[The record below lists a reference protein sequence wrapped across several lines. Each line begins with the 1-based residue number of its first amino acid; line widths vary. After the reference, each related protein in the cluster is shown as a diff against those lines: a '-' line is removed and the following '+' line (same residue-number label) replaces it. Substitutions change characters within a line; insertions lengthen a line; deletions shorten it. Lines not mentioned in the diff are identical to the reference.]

1 MTSGRVFQIGTVP
14 CFNLEQFRDGGA
26 MNAGSILI
34 VDDDADVLLTAE
46 LVLKKEFR
54 RVATENDPRKLAAAL
69 RAERFDVVLLD
80 MNFSPG
86 MTSGQEGIECLRT
99 VEKLSPDTKVIFMTA
114 YGGVETAVKAIKD
127 GASDFVVKPWDNQKL
142 VATVGATLR
151 FSQAA
156 QTVKDLQTKQ
166 RELGRYIGS
175 PDVEIVGRSQ
185 AIERLHADV
194 HKVARTDASVLIL
207 GENGTGKELVAR
219 AIHRAS
225 ARAEQPFVHVDLG
238 AIPES
243 LFESEL
249 FGHKKGAF
257 TDAKEDRAGRFEIAA
272 GGTLFLDEIGNLT
285 LPLQAK
291 LLGVLQTGQ
300 VTRVGADKPIQLN
313 ARIVSATNMA
323 RDDLLD
329 KAKFRQ
335 DLLYRINTVEIHV
348 PPLRERADD
357 IGLLID
363 HYAQRFAK
371 KYGKTVAPV
380 TARTLA
386 ELREYAWPGNVRE
399 LVHAVERAVI
409 MAEDSA
415 LRLHDLLVRTQA
427 VPTSG
432 APDALELNLEALEKT
447 AIRQAIAKHGGNL
460 SKAAQELGLGRTT
473 LYRKMAKH
481 GL

>member
-1 MTSGRVFQIGTVP
+1 MKS
-14 CFNLEQFRDGGA
+14 
-26 MNAGSILI
+26 GSILI
-34 VDDDADVLLTAE
+34 VDDDTDVLLTAE

-54 RVATENDPRKLAAAL
+54 RVATECDPRRLAAAL
-69 RAERFDVVLLD
+69 RREPFDVVLLD

-86 MTSGQEGIECLRT
+86 TTSGQEGVECLRT

-114 YGGVETAVKAIKD
+114 YGGVETAVKAIKE
-127 GASDFVVKPWDNQKL
+127 GASDFVVKPWDNEKL

-156 QTVKDLQTKQ
+156 QTVKDLESRQ
-166 RELGRYIGS
+166 REFSRYMGA
-175 PDVEIVGRSQ
+175 PDVDIVGRS
-185 AIERLHADV
+185 ATIERLLGDIQ
-194 HKVARTDASVLIL
+194 KVARTDAAVLIL

-225 ARAEQPFVHVDLG
+225 ARAGNPFVHVDLG
-238 AIPES
+238 AIPET

-249 FGHKKGAF
+249 FGHRKGAF

-300 VTRVGADKPIQLN
+300 VTRVGADKPVQMN
-313 ARIVSATNMA
+313 ARIVAATNMA

-329 KAKFRQ
+329 RRKFRQ

-348 PPLRERADD
+348 PPLRERPDD

-363 HYAQRFAK
+363 HYAQRFAR
-371 KYGKTVAPV
+371 KYGKSLGPV
-380 TARTLA
+380 DSRTL
-386 ELREYAWPGNVRE
+386 EKLRDYSWPGNVRE

-409 MAEDSA
+409 MAEDSS
-415 LRLHDLLVRTQA
+415 LHLQDLLVHGQA
-427 VPTSG
+427 AAADPQQQ
-432 APDALELNLEALEKT
+432 LNLEELEKT
-447 AIRQAIAKHGGNL
+447 AIRQAISKHGGNL

-481 GL
+481 EI

>member
-1 MTSGRVFQIGTVP
+1 MKS
-14 CFNLEQFRDGGA
+14 
-26 MNAGSILI
+26 GSILI
-34 VDDDADVLLTAE
+34 VDDDTDVLLTAE

-54 RVATENDPRKLAAAL
+54 RVATECDPRRLAAAL
-69 RAERFDVVLLD
+69 RREPFDVVLLD

-86 MTSGQEGIECLRT
+86 TTSGQEGVDCLRT

-114 YGGVETAVKAIKD
+114 YGGVETAVKAIKE
-127 GASDFVVKPWDNQKL
+127 GASDFVVKPWDNEKL

-156 QTVKDLQTKQ
+156 QTVKDLESRQ
-166 RELGRYIGS
+166 RELSRYMGA
-175 PDVEIVGRSQ
+175 PDVDIVGRS
-185 AIERLHADV
+185 ATIERLLGDIQ
-194 HKVARTDASVLIL
+194 KVARTDAAVLIL

-225 ARAEQPFVHVDLG
+225 ARAGNPFVHVDLG
-238 AIPES
+238 AIPET

-249 FGHKKGAF
+249 FGHRKGAF

-300 VTRVGADKPIQLN
+300 VTRVGADKPVQMN
-313 ARIVSATNMA
+313 ARIVAATNMA

-329 KAKFRQ
+329 RRKFRQ

-348 PPLRERADD
+348 PPLRERQDD
-357 IGLLID
+357 IALLID
-363 HYAQRFAK
+363 HYAQRFAR
-371 KYGKTVAPV
+371 KYGKTVGPV
-380 TARTLA
+380 DSPTL
-386 ELREYAWPGNVRE
+386 EKLRDYSWPGNVRE

-409 MAEDSA
+409 MAEDSS
-415 LRLHDLLVRTQA
+415 LHLQDLLVHGQA
-427 VPTSG
+427 A
-432 APDALELNLEALEKT
+432 APDPQQQLNLEELEKT
-447 AIRQAIAKHGGNL
+447 AIRQAISKHGGNL

-481 GL
+481 EI

>member
-1 MTSGRVFQIGTVP
+1 MKS
-14 CFNLEQFRDGGA
+14 
-26 MNAGSILI
+26 GSILI

-54 RVATENDPRKLAAAL
+54 RVATERDPRRLAAAL
-69 RAERFDVVLLD
+69 RGEPFDVVLLD

-86 MTSGQEGIECLRT
+86 TTSGQEGVECLRT
-99 VEKLSPDTKVIFMTA
+99 VEQLSPDTKVIFMTA
-114 YGGVETAVKAIKD
+114 YGGVETAVKAIKE
-127 GASDFVVKPWDNQKL
+127 GAADFVVKPWDNQKL

-156 QTVKDLQTKQ
+156 QTVKDLQTRQ
-166 RELGRYIGS
+166 RELNRYIAA
-175 PDVEIVGRSQ
+175 PEVEIVGGSP
-185 AIERLHADV
+185 AIQKLLGDIQ
-194 HKVARTDASVLIL
+194 KVARTDAAVLIL

-225 ARAEQPFVHVDLG
+225 ARAGHPFVHVDLG
-238 AIPES
+238 AVPES

-300 VTRVGADKPIQLN
+300 VTRVGTDKPVQMN
-313 ARIVSATNMA
+313 ARIVAATNMA

-329 KAKFRQ
+329 KQQFRQ

-348 PPLRERADD
+348 PPLRERPED
-357 IGLLID
+357 IALLID
-363 HYAQRFAK
+363 HYAQRFARR
-371 KYGKTVAPV
+371 YGKTVAPV
-380 TARTLA
+380 AARTLA
-386 ELREYAWPGNVRE
+386 ELREYSWPGNVRE

-409 MAEDSA
+409 MSEDTS
-415 LRLHDLLVRTQA
+415 LRLQDLLVQGRAAAAQD
-427 VPTSG
+427 PQQQ
-432 APDALELNLEALEKT
+432 LNLEALEKT

-460 SKAAQELGLGRTT
+460 SRAAQELGLGRTT
-473 LYRKMAKH
+473 LYRKMARH

>member
-1 MTSGRVFQIGTVP
+1 MKS
-14 CFNLEQFRDGGA
+14 
-26 MNAGSILI
+26 GSILI

-54 RVATENDPRKLAAAL
+54 RVATERDPRRLAAAL
-69 RAERFDVVLLD
+69 RGEPFDVVLLD

-86 MTSGQEGIECLRT
+86 TTSGQEGVECLRT
-99 VEKLSPDTKVIFMTA
+99 VEKFSPDTKVIFMTA
-114 YGGVETAVKAIKD
+114 YGGVETAVKAIKE

-156 QTVKDLQTKQ
+156 QTVKDLETRQ
-166 RELGRYIGS
+166 RELSRYIGA
-175 PDVEIVGRSQ
+175 PDAEIVGGSP
-185 AIERLHADV
+185 AIERLLGDIQ
-194 HKVARTDASVLIL
+194 KVARTDAAVLIL

-225 ARAEQPFVHVDLG
+225 ARAGNPFVHVDLG
-238 AIPES
+238 AVPES

-300 VTRVGADKPIQLN
+300 VTRVGTDKPVQMN

-329 KAKFRQ
+329 KLQFRQ

-348 PPLRERADD
+348 PPLRERPDD
-357 IGLLID
+357 IGLLIN
-363 HYAQRFAK
+363 HYAHCFAK

-380 TARTLA
+380 AARTLD
-386 ELREYAWPGNVRE
+386 ELREYSWPGNVRE

-409 MAEDSA
+409 MAEDSL
-415 LRLHDLLVRTQA
+415 LRLQDLLVQRRA
-427 VPTSG
+427 AA
-432 APDALELNLEALEKT
+432 APQDPQQLNLEELEKT
-447 AIRQAIAKHGGNL
+447 AMRQAIAKHGGNL
-460 SKAAQELGLGRTT
+460 SRAAQELGLGRTT

>member
-1 MTSGRVFQIGTVP
+1 MNEGR
-14 CFNLEQFRDGGA
+14 
-26 MNAGSILI
+26 ILI
-34 VDDDADVLLTAE
+34 IDDDKDVLLTAE

-54 RVATENDPRKLAAAL
+54 RVVAESDPRRLAAAL
-69 RAERFDVVLLD
+69 RAETFDVVLLD

-86 MTSGQEGIECLRT
+86 STSGQEGVECLRT
-99 VEKLSPDTKVIFMTA
+99 IEKHSPDTKVIFMTA
-114 YGGVETAVKAIKD
+114 YGGVETAVKAMKE

-142 VATVGATLR
+142 IATVGATLR

-156 QTVKDLQTKQ
+156 QTVRDLESKQ
-166 RELGRYIGS
+166 RELNRYIGA
-175 PDVEIVGRSQ
+175 PDAEIVGRSP
-185 AIERLHADV
+185 AIERLLADIQ
-194 HKVARTDASVLIL
+194 KVARTDASVLIL

-225 ARAEQPFVHVDLG
+225 GRSDNPFVHVDLG
-238 AIPES
+238 AVAET

-257 TDAKEDRAGRFEIAA
+257 TDAKEDRAGRFEIAT

-291 LLGVLQTGQ
+291 LLGALQTGQ
-300 VTRVGADKPIQLN
+300 VTRVGADKPVQVD

-329 KAKFRQ
+329 KLKFRQ

-348 PPLRERADD
+348 PPLRQRPDD

-380 TARTLA
+380 AGRTLE
-386 ELREYAWPGNVRE
+386 ELREYPWPGNVRE

-415 LRLHDLLVRTQA
+415 LRLNDLLVHGHA
-427 VPTSG
+427 
-432 APDALELNLEALEKT
+432 DATPHDAAQQLNLEALEKV
-447 AIRQAIAKHGGNL
+447 AIRQAITKHAGNL

-473 LYRKMAKH
+473 LYRKMSKH

>member
-1 MTSGRVFQIGTVP
+1 MK
-14 CFNLEQFRDGGA
+14 NGGIP
-26 MNAGSILI
+26 GSILI
-34 VDDDADVLLTAE
+34 VDDDPDVLLTAE

-54 RVATENDPRKLAAAL
+54 RVVAERDPRRLAATL
-69 RAERFDVVLLD
+69 RGEPFDVVLLD

-86 MTSGQEGIECLRT
+86 STSGQEGVDCLRT

-114 YGGVETAVKAIKD
+114 YGGVETAVKAMKE
-127 GASDFVVKPWDNQKL
+127 GASDFVVKPWDNDKL

-156 QTVKDLQTKQ
+156 QTVKELESRQ
-166 RELGRYIGS
+166 RELNRYIGAS
-175 PDVEIVGRSQ
+175 DVEIVGTSP
-185 AIERLHADV
+185 AIEKLLGDIQ
-194 HKVARTDASVLIL
+194 KVARTDASVLIL

-225 ARAEQPFVHVDLG
+225 ARAGHPFVHVDLG
-238 AIPES
+238 AVPAT

-249 FGHKKGAF
+249 FGHRKGAF
-257 TDAKEDRAGRFEIAA
+257 TDAREDRAGRFEIAA
-272 GGTLFLDEIGNLT
+272 QGTLFLDEIGNLT

-291 LLGVLQTGQ
+291 LLGVLQTGE
-300 VTRVGADKPIQLN
+300 VTRVGADKPVHVD

-329 KAKFRQ
+329 KQQFRQ

-348 PPLRERADD
+348 PPLRERPED
-357 IGLLID
+357 IGLLVD
-363 HYAQRFAK
+363 HYAQRFAR
-371 KYGKTVAPV
+371 KYGKTLVPVA
-380 TARTLA
+380 AGTL
-386 ELREYAWPGNVRE
+386 EDLREYSWPGNVRE

-409 MAEDSA
+409 MAEDRA
-415 LRLHDLLVRTQA
+415 LHLEDLLVGNRA
-427 VPTSG
+427 A
-432 APDALELNLEALEKT
+432 APPDPQLELNLEALEKT
-447 AIRQAIAKHGGNL
+447 AIRQAISKHGGNL

-473 LYRKMAKH
+473 LYRKMSKH

>member
-1 MTSGRVFQIGTVP
+1 MKS
-14 CFNLEQFRDGGA
+14 
-26 MNAGSILI
+26 GSILI
-34 VDDDADVLLTAE
+34 VDDDTDVRLTAE

-54 RVATENDPRKLAAAL
+54 RVATESDPRGLAAAL
-69 RAERFDVVLLD
+69 RREPFDVVLLD

-86 MTSGQEGIECLRT
+86 STSGQEGVECLRT
-99 VEKLSPDTKVIFMTA
+99 VNKLSPDTKVILMTA
-114 YGGVETAVKAIKD
+114 YGGVETAVRAMKE

-142 VATVGATLR
+142 VATVDATLR

-156 QTVKDLQTKQ
+156 QTVKDLETNQ
-166 RELGRYIGS
+166 RELSRYIGA
-175 PDVEIVGRSQ
+175 PDVEIVGRSP
-185 AIERLHADV
+185 ALERLLGDIQ
-194 HKVARTDASVLIL
+194 KVARTDASVLVL

-225 ARAEQPFVHVDLG
+225 TRAGNPFVHVDLG
-238 AIPES
+238 AVPGS

-257 TDAKEDRAGRFEIAA
+257 TDAKEDRAGRFEIAS

-300 VTRVGADKPIQLN
+300 VTRVGADKPVAVD
-313 ARIVSATNMA
+313 ARIVSATNMS

-329 KAKFRQ
+329 KLKFRQ

-348 PPLRERADD
+348 PPLRERAAD

-363 HYAQRFAK
+363 HDAQRFAR
-371 KYGKTVAPV
+371 KYGKTVVPV
-380 TARTLA
+380 GGHTLE
-386 ELREYAWPGNVRE
+386 ELREYPWPGNVRE

-409 MAEDSA
+409 MAEDA
-415 LRLHDLLVRTQA
+415 ELRVQDLLVQA
-427 VPTSG
+427 HAVATP
-432 APDALELNLEALEKT
+432 PDPQQQLNLEALEKT

-460 SKAAQELGLGRTT
+460 SRAAQELGLGRTT
-473 LYRKMAKH
+473 LYRKMARH

>member
-1 MTSGRVFQIGTVP
+1 MKS
-14 CFNLEQFRDGGA
+14 
-26 MNAGSILI
+26 GSILI

-54 RVATENDPRKLAAAL
+54 RVATESDPRRLATAL
-69 RAERFDVVLLD
+69 RGERFDVVLLD

-86 MTSGQEGIECLRT
+86 MTSGQEGVDCLRT
-99 VEKLSPDTKVIFMTA
+99 VETISPDTKVIFMTA
-114 YGGVETAVKAIKD
+114 YGGVETAVKAIKE

-156 QTVKDLQTKQ
+156 QTVKDLETQR

-175 PDVEIVGRSQ
+175 PDVEIVGRSP
-185 AIERLHADV
+185 AIERLLGDIQ
-194 HKVARTDASVLIL
+194 KVARTDAAVLVL

-225 ARAEQPFVHVDLG
+225 ARAGQPFVHVDLG

-243 LFESEL
+243 LLESHR

-272 GGTLFLDEIGNLT
+272 GGTLFLDEIGNLS

-291 LLGVLQTGQ
+291 LLGVLQSGQ
-300 VTRVGADKPIQLN
+300 VTRVGTDKPIQMD

-323 RDDLLD
+323 PDDLRDRLQ
-329 KAKFRQ
+329 FRQ
-335 DLLYRINTVEIHV
+335 DLLYRINTVEIRV
-348 PPLRERADD
+348 PALRERAGD
-357 IGLLID
+357 IALLID

-371 KYGKTVAPV
+371 KYDKTVTPV
-380 TARTLA
+380 AAATLDA
-386 ELREYAWPGNVRE
+386 LRGYSWPGNVRE

-409 MAEDSA
+409 MAEDSS
-415 LRLHDLLVRTQA
+415 LRLEDLLVKGR
-427 VPTSG
+427 
-432 APDALELNLEALEKT
+432 ALHAEAAAEVELNLEALEKT
-447 AIRQAIAKHGGNL
+447 AIRQAIAKHAGNL

-481 GL
+481 GLQ

>member
-1 MTSGRVFQIGTVP
+1 MK
-14 CFNLEQFRDGGA
+14 N
-26 MNAGSILI
+26 GSILI
-34 VDDDADVLLTAE
+34 LDDDADVLLTAE

-54 RVATENDPRKLAAAL
+54 RVVTERDPRRLAAAL
-69 RAERFDVVLLD
+69 RAEPFDVALLD
-80 MNFSPG
+80 MNFSTG
-86 MTSGQEGIECLRT
+86 TTSGQEGVECMRT

-114 YGGVETAVKAIKD
+114 YGGVETAVKAMKE
-127 GASDFVVKPWDNQKL
+127 GASDFVVKPWENEKL

-156 QTVKDLQTKQ
+156 RTVRDLETRQ
-166 RELGRYIGS
+166 RELSRYIGA
-175 PDVEIVGRSQ
+175 PDAEIVGGSP
-185 AIERLHADV
+185 AIERLLADIQ
-194 HKVARTDASVLIL
+194 KVARTDAAVLIL

-225 ARAEQPFVHVDLG
+225 ARAGNPFVHVDLG
-238 AIPES
+238 AVPAS

-257 TDAKEDRAGRFEIAA
+257 TDAKDDRAGRFEIAA

-300 VTRVGADKPIQLN
+300 VTRVGTDKPVHMD
-313 ARIVSATNMA
+313 ARIVSATNMT

-329 KAKFRQ
+329 KLKFRQ
-335 DLLYRINTVEIHV
+335 DLLYRINTVEIQV
-348 PPLRERADD
+348 PPLRERPED

-380 TARTLA
+380 AAGMLDD
-386 ELREYAWPGNVRE
+386 LREYPWPGNVRE
-399 LVHAVERAVI
+399 LVHAVERSVI
-409 MAEDSA
+409 MAEDSS
-415 LRLHDLLVRTQA
+415 LRLQDLLVHGRTA
-427 VPTSG
+427 A
-432 APDALELNLEALEKT
+432 APQDPQQQLNLEALEKT
-447 AIRQAIAKHGGNL
+447 AIRQAITKHGGNL
-460 SKAAQELGLGRTT
+460 SRAAQELGLGRTT

>member
-1 MTSGRVFQIGTVP
+1 MSNGRIP
-14 CFNLEQFRDGGA
+14 
-26 MNAGSILI
+26 GSILI

-54 RVATENDPRKLAAAL
+54 RIATERDPRRLAAAL
-69 RAERFDVVLLD
+69 RGEPFDVVLLD

-86 MTSGQEGIECLRT
+86 TTSGQEGVECLRT
-99 VEKLSPDTKVIFMTA
+99 IQKLSPDTKVIFMTA
-114 YGGVETAVKAIKD
+114 HGGVETAVKAIKE
-127 GASDFVVKPWDNQKL
+127 GASDFVVKPWENEKL
-142 VATVGATLR
+142 IATVGATLR

-156 QTVKDLQTKQ
+156 QAVKDLETRQ
-166 RELGRYIGS
+166 RELNRYIGA
-175 PDVEIVGRSQ
+175 PDAEIVGGSA
-185 AIERLHADV
+185 AIERLLADIQ
-194 HKVARTDASVLIL
+194 KVARTDASVLIL

-225 ARAEQPFVHVDLG
+225 VRAGNPFVHVDLG
-238 AIPES
+238 AVPDS
-243 LFESEL
+243 LFESEM

-300 VTRVGADKPIQLN
+300 VTRVGADKPVQID

-329 KAKFRQ
+329 KQKFRQ

-348 PPLRERADD
+348 PPLRKRPED
-357 IGLLID
+357 IGPLID

-371 KYGKTVAPV
+371 KYGKSMDPV
-380 TARTLA
+380 VGRTLD
-386 ELREYAWPGNVRE
+386 ELREYSWPGNVRE

-409 MAEDSA
+409 MAEDST
-415 LRLHDLLVRTQA
+415 LRLEDLIVHSHA
-427 VPTSG
+427 
-432 APDALELNLEALEKT
+432 APQDPQQQLNLEALENA

-460 SKAAQELGLGRTT
+460 SRAAQELGLGRTT

-481 GL
+481 GV

>member
-1 MTSGRVFQIGTVP
+1 MKS
-14 CFNLEQFRDGGA
+14 
-26 MNAGSILI
+26 GSILI
-34 VDDDADVLLTAE
+34 VDDNSDVLLAAE

-54 RVATENDPRKLAAAL
+54 RVATESDPRRLAAAL
-69 RAERFDVVLLD
+69 LREPFDVVLLD

-86 MTSGQEGIECLRT
+86 TTSGQEGVECLKT
-99 VEKLSPDTKVIFMTA
+99 IEKLSPDTKVIFMTA
-114 YGGVETAVKAIKD
+114 YGGVETAVKAMKE

-156 QTVKDLQTKQ
+156 QTVKDLETKQ
-166 RELGRYIGS
+166 RELSRYLGA
-175 PDVEIVGRSQ
+175 PEVEIVGGSP
-185 AIERLHADV
+185 AIERLSAHIQ
-194 HKVARTDASVLIL
+194 KVARTDAAVLIL

-225 ARAEQPFVHVDLG
+225 TRAGNPFVHVDLG
-238 AIPES
+238 AVPET

-272 GGTLFLDEIGNLT
+272 RGTLFLDEIGNLT

-291 LLGVLQTGQ
+291 LLGVLQSGQ
-300 VTRVGADKPIQLN
+300 VTRVGADKPVQMD

-329 KAKFRQ
+329 RANFRQ

-348 PPLRERADD
+348 PPLRERPDD

-371 KYGKTVAPV
+371 KYGKTLAQVS
-380 TARTLA
+380 ARTLND
-386 ELREYAWPGNVRE
+386 LREYSWPGNVRE

-409 MAEDSA
+409 MAEDST
-415 LRLHDLLVRTQA
+415 LRLEDLLVHSQA
-427 VPTSG
+427 VPQD
-432 APDALELNLEALEKT
+432 PQQQLNLEALEKT

-460 SKAAQELGLGRTT
+460 SRAAQELGLGRTT
-473 LYRKMAKH
+473 LYRKMGKH
-481 GL
+481 AL

>member
-1 MTSGRVFQIGTVP
+1 MKSG
-14 CFNLEQFRDGGA
+14 N
-26 MNAGSILI
+26 ILI
-34 VDDDADVLLTAE
+34 VDDDADVRLTAE

-54 RVATENDPRKLAAAL
+54 RVATESDPRRLAAAL

-86 MTSGQEGIECLRT
+86 TTSGQEGVDCLRM

-114 YGGVETAVKAIKD
+114 YGGVETAVKAIKE

-142 VATVGATLR
+142 IATVGATLR

-156 QTVKDLQTKQ
+156 QTVKDLETRQ
-166 RELGRYIGS
+166 RELSRYIGT
-175 PDVEIVGRSQ
+175 PDVEIVGRSP
-185 AIERLHADV
+185 AIERLLGDIQ
-194 HKVARTDASVLIL
+194 KVARTDATVLIL

-225 ARAEQPFVHVDLG
+225 ARAGNPFVHVDLG
-238 AIPES
+238 AVPES

-300 VTRVGADKPIQLN
+300 VTRVGTDKPVQMD

-329 KAKFRQ
+329 KLQFRQ

-348 PPLRERADD
+348 PPLRERSDD

-363 HYAQRFAK
+363 HYAQCFAK

-380 TARTLA
+380 AARTLG

-399 LVHAVERAVI
+399 LVHAIERAVI
-409 MAEDSA
+409 MAEDSS
-415 LRLHDLLVRTQA
+415 LRLQDLLVQRRA
-427 VPTSG
+427 VETPQG
-432 APDALELNLEALEKT
+432 PQELNLEVLEKA
-447 AIRQAIAKHGGNL
+447 AIRQAITKHGGNL

>member
-1 MTSGRVFQIGTVP
+1 MKVG
-14 CFNLEQFRDGGA
+14 N
-26 MNAGSILI
+26 ILI
-34 VDDDADVLLTAE
+34 VDDDADVRLTAE
-46 LVLKKEFR
+46 LVLKQEFR
-54 RVATENDPRKLAAAL
+54 RVATESDPRRLAAAL
-69 RAERFDVVLLD
+69 RGERFDVVLLD

-86 MTSGQEGIECLRT
+86 TTSGQEGVDCLRM

-114 YGGVETAVKAIKD
+114 YGGVEKAVKAIKA

-156 QTVKDLQTKQ
+156 QTVKDLETRQ
-166 RELGRYIGS
+166 RELSRYIGA
-175 PDVEIVGRSQ
+175 PDVEIVGRSP
-185 AIERLHADV
+185 AIVRLLGDIQ
-194 HKVARTDASVLIL
+194 KVARTDAAVLIL

-225 ARAEQPFVHVDLG
+225 LRAGNPFVHVDLG
-238 AIPES
+238 AVPES

-291 LLGVLQTGQ
+291 LLGVLQTGR
-300 VTRVGADKPIQLN
+300 VTRVGTDKAVQMD
-313 ARIVSATNMA
+313 ARIVSATNLA

-329 KAKFRQ
+329 KLQFRQ

-348 PPLRERADD
+348 PPLRERPDD

-363 HYAQRFAK
+363 HYAQCFAK

-380 TARTLA
+380 AARTLD

-399 LVHAVERAVI
+399 LVHAIERAVI
-409 MAEDSA
+409 MAEDSS
-415 LRLHDLLVRTQA
+415 LRLQDLLVQSRA
-427 VPTSG
+427 VA
-432 APDALELNLEALEKT
+432 APQDPQQQLNLEALEKT

-460 SKAAQELGLGRTT
+460 SRAAHELGLGRTT

>member
-1 MTSGRVFQIGTVP
+1 MKTGR
-14 CFNLEQFRDGGA
+14 
-26 MNAGSILI
+26 ILI
-34 VDDDADVLLTAE
+34 VDDDSDVLLSAE

-54 RVATENDPRKLAAAL
+54 RVATESDPRRLAAAL
-69 RAERFDVVLLD
+69 RQEPFDVVLLD

-86 MTSGQEGIECLRT
+86 TTSGQEGVECLRT

-114 YGGVETAVKAIKD
+114 HGGVETAVKAMKE
-127 GASDFVVKPWDNQKL
+127 GASDFVVKPWDNEKL

-156 QTVKDLQTKQ
+156 QTVKDLETRQ
-166 RELGRYIGS
+166 RELSRYLGA
-175 PDVEIVGRSQ
+175 PEVEIVGGSP
-185 AIERLHADV
+185 AMERLLGDIQ
-194 HKVARTDASVLIL
+194 KIARTDAPVLIL

-225 ARAEQPFVHVDLG
+225 ARAGNPFVHVDLG
-238 AIPES
+238 AVPET

-300 VTRVGADKPIQLN
+300 VTRVGADKPVQMN

-329 KAKFRQ
+329 RLHFRQ

-348 PPLRERADD
+348 PPLRERPDD
-357 IGLLID
+357 IGLLIG

-371 KYGKTVAPV
+371 KYGKAVAPLS
-380 TARTLA
+380 AMTLD
-386 ELREYAWPGNVRE
+386 ELRGYSWPGNVRE

-409 MAEDSA
+409 MAEDSS
-415 LRLHDLLVRTQA
+415 LRIQDLLVQGRA
-427 VPTSG
+427 AA
-432 APDALELNLEALEKT
+432 APQDPQRELNLEALEET
-447 AIRQAIAKHGGNL
+447 AIRQAIAKHAGNM

>member
-1 MTSGRVFQIGTVP
+1 MKS
-14 CFNLEQFRDGGA
+14 
-26 MNAGSILI
+26 GSILI
-34 VDDDADVLLTAE
+34 VDDDTDVLLTAE
-46 LVLKKEFR
+46 LVLKKEFN
-54 RVATENDPRKLAAAL
+54 RVVTESDPRRLVAAL
-69 RAERFDVVLLD
+69 RREPFDVVLLD

-86 MTSGQEGIECLRT
+86 STSGQEGVDCLKT
-99 VEKLSPDTKVIFMTA
+99 IEKLSPDTKVILMTA
-114 YGGVETAVKAIKD
+114 YGGVETAVKAMKE

-142 VATVGATLR
+142 IATVGATLR

-156 QTVKDLQTKQ
+156 QTVKDLESKQ
-166 RELGRYIGS
+166 RELSRYIGA
-175 PDVEIVGRSQ
+175 PDAEIVGVSP
-185 AIERLHADV
+185 AIERLLADIQ
-194 HKVARTDASVLIL
+194 KVARTDASVLIL

-225 ARAEQPFVHVDLG
+225 TRAGNPFVHVDLG
-238 AIPES
+238 AVPGS

-300 VTRVGADKPIQLN
+300 VTRVGADKPVQVD

-329 KAKFRQ
+329 KLKFRQ

-348 PPLRERADD
+348 PPLRERPGD

-363 HYAQRFAK
+363 HYAQRFAR
-371 KYGKTVAPV
+371 KYGKTVAPIA
-380 TARTLA
+380 ARTLD

-409 MAEDSA
+409 MAEDSS
-415 LRLHDLLVRTQA
+415 LRIEDLLVHGHATPQD
-427 VPTSG
+427 PQ
-432 APDALELNLEALEKT
+432 LQLNLEALEKS
-447 AIRQAIAKHGGNL
+447 AIRQAITKHAGNL
-460 SKAAQELGLGRTT
+460 SRAAQELGLGRTT

>member
-1 MTSGRVFQIGTVP
+1 
-14 CFNLEQFRDGGA
+14 
-26 MNAGSILI
+26 LI

-54 RVATENDPRKLAAAL
+54 RVATESDPRRLAAAL
-69 RAERFDVVLLD
+69 RGERFDVVLLD

-86 MTSGQEGIECLRT
+86 MTSGQEGVECLRT
-99 VEKLSPDTKVIFMTA
+99 VEKISPDTKVIFMTA
-114 YGGVETAVKAIKD
+114 YGGVETAVKAIKE

-156 QTVKDLQTKQ
+156 QTVKDLETQR

-175 PDVEIVGRSQ
+175 PDVEIVGRSP
-185 AIERLHADV
+185 AIERLLGDIQ
-194 HKVARTDASVLIL
+194 KVARTDAAVLVL

-225 ARAEQPFVHVDLG
+225 ARAGHPFVHVDLG

-272 GGTLFLDEIGNLT
+272 GGTLFLDEIGNLS
-285 LPLQAK
+285 LPLQGK

-300 VTRVGADKPIQLN
+300 VTRVGADKPIQMD

-323 RDDLLD
+323 PDDLGDRLQ
-329 KAKFRQ
+329 FRQ
-335 DLLYRINTVEIHV
+335 DLLYRINTVEIRV

-357 IGLLID
+357 IALLID
-363 HYAQRFAK
+363 HYAQRFAR
-371 KYGKTVAPV
+371 KYDKTVAPV
-380 TARTLA
+380 AAATLDA
-386 ELREYAWPGNVRE
+386 LRGYSWPGNVRE

-409 MAEDSA
+409 MAEDAS
-415 LRLHDLLVRTQA
+415 LRLEDLLVKGRA
-427 VPTSG
+427 MP
-432 APDALELNLEALEKT
+432 AEAAEDAELNLEALEKT

-481 GL
+481 GLQ

>member
-1 MTSGRVFQIGTVP
+1 MKS
-14 CFNLEQFRDGGA
+14 
-26 MNAGSILI
+26 GSILI

-54 RVATENDPRKLAAAL
+54 RVATERDPRRLAAAL
-69 RAERFDVVLLD
+69 RGEPFDVVLLD

-86 MTSGQEGIECLRT
+86 TTSGQEGVDCLRT
-99 VEKLSPDTKVIFMTA
+99 VEKFSPDTKVIFMTA
-114 YGGVETAVKAIKD
+114 YGGVETAVNAIKE

-151 FSQAA
+151 FSHAA
-156 QTVKDLQTKQ
+156 QTVKDLETKQ
-166 RELGRYIGS
+166 RELSRYIGA
-175 PDVEIVGRSQ
+175 PAAEIVGGSP
-185 AIERLHADV
+185 AIERLLGDIQ
-194 HKVARTDASVLIL
+194 KVARTDAAVLIL
-207 GENGTGKELVAR
+207 GENGTGKELVAH

-225 ARAEQPFVHVDLG
+225 ARAGKPFVHVDLG
-238 AIPES
+238 AVAES

-300 VTRVGADKPIQLN
+300 VTRVGTDKPVQMD
-313 ARIVSATNMA
+313 ARIVAATNMT

-329 KAKFRQ
+329 KLQFRQ

-348 PPLRERADD
+348 PPLRARPDD

-363 HYAQRFAK
+363 HYAQCFAK

-380 TARTLA
+380 APRTLD
-386 ELREYAWPGNVRE
+386 ELREYSWPGNVRE
-399 LVHAVERAVI
+399 LVHAVERAVR
-409 MAEDSA
+409 MAEDSS
-415 LRLHDLLVRTQA
+415 LRLQDLLVQRHA
-427 VPTSG
+427 VA
-432 APDALELNLEALEKT
+432 APQDPQQQLNLEALEKA

-460 SKAAQELGLGRTT
+460 SRAAQELGLGRTT
-473 LYRKMAKH
+473 LYRKMARH

>member
-1 MTSGRVFQIGTVP
+1 MK
-14 CFNLEQFRDGGA
+14 NGGIP
-26 MNAGSILI
+26 GSVLI

-54 RVATENDPRKLAAAL
+54 RVATERDPRRLAGAL
-69 RAERFDVVLLD
+69 RGERFDVVLLD

-86 MTSGQEGIECLRT
+86 TTSGQEGVECLRT
-99 VEKLSPDTKVIFMTA
+99 IEKLSPDTKVIFMTA
-114 YGGVETAVKAIKD
+114 YGGVETAVKAIKE
-127 GASDFVVKPWDNQKL
+127 GAADFVVKPWDNDKL

-156 QTVKDLQTKQ
+156 QTVRDLESRQ
-166 RELGRYIGS
+166 RELSRYLGA
-175 PDVEIVGRSQ
+175 PEGEIVGGSP
-185 AIERLHADV
+185 AIERLLGDIQ
-194 HKVARTDASVLIL
+194 KVARTDAPVLIL

-225 ARAEQPFVHVDLG
+225 ARAGHPFVHVDLG
-238 AIPES
+238 AVPET

-257 TDAKEDRAGRFEIAA
+257 TDAKEDRAGRFEIAR

-291 LLGVLQTGQ
+291 LLGALQTGQ
-300 VTRVGADKPIQLN
+300 VTRVGADKPTHVDT
-313 ARIVSATNMA
+313 RIVSATNLA

-329 KAKFRQ
+329 KLQFRQ

-348 PPLRERADD
+348 PPLRERPQD

-371 KYGKTVAPV
+371 KYGKTLDPV
-380 TARTLA
+380 PDRTLD

-409 MAEDSA
+409 MAEGSG
-415 LRLHDLLVRTQA
+415 LHLQDLLGKGRA
-427 VPTSG
+427 AS
-432 APDALELNLEALEKT
+432 APPDPQLELNLEALEKT
-447 AIRQAIAKHGGNL
+447 AIRQAIAKHAGNL

-473 LYRKMAKH
+473 LYRKMSKH
-481 GL
+481 GI